1 VALKE
6 SFLIVNSGNAIFTN
20 MIDQNHPAQ
29 APSSL
34 APTGTFDARSAQPF
48 IVKSL
53 SAETRRAYAAA
64 IRDFFRFVGHIHPL
78 AVTPGHV
85 IAYRDRLMSG
95 GRRPRTV
102 VARLAVVRSFLS
114 YLVEAGQL
122 PRNPA
127 SAKLVP
133 PPKVPA
139 SAAGRALSKKEVL
152 HILTAPDRRTPA
164 GARDH
169 ALMLLMARLSL
180 RLSEVCALKVSSISP
195 GTAGWILECKVK
207 GGREERWPLPQDVK
221 ERLDEYLRLDAPRR
235 IALGTDGPGA
245 WLFQPHKNHRTLVHN
260 KPLSQRQVQKIVARW
275 ADYARVG
282 KVTPHDFRRTA
293 ITEMLKIYPIQEVQ
307 MASKHRDVRTLMGY
321 DRDRENLERN
331 PVNTFRY
338 D

>member
-1 VALKE
+1 
-6 SFLIVNSGNAIFTN
+6 
-20 MIDQNHPAQ
+20 M
-29 APSSL
+29 
-34 APTGTFDARSAQPF
+34 ARAF
-48 IVKSL
+48 VVKSL

-78 AVTPGHV
+78 AVTPDHV
-85 IAYRDRLMSG
+85 IAYRDRLLSS

-102 VARLAVVRSFLS
+102 VARLAVVRSFFS
-114 YLVEAGQL
+114 YLVECGQL

-133 PPKVPA
+133 PPKIPA
-139 SAAGRALSKKEVL
+139 SAAGRALSKKQVL
-152 HILTAPDRRTPA
+152 NILTAPDRRTPA

-180 RLSEVCALKVSSISP
+180 RLSEVCALKVSSISS
-195 GTAGWILECKVK
+195 GTVGWVLECKVK

-221 ERLDEYLRLDAPRR
+221 DRVDEYLRLDAPRR
-235 IALGTDGPGA
+235 AALGTGGPGA
-245 WLFQPHKNHRTLVHN
+245 WLFQPHRNHRTLVHD
-260 KPLSQRQVQKIVARW
+260 KPLSQRQVQKIVAHW
-275 ADYARVG
+275 ADFAGVG

-293 ITEMLKIYPIQEVQ
+293 ITEMLKAYPIQEVQ
-307 MASKHRDVRTLMGY
+307 MASKHRDVRTLMAY

-331 PVNTFRY
+331 PVKTFRY